1 MIMKSKLQAAFLA
14 VCLMVTGMVMAE
26 TAPVP
31 TAAVED
37 PVKMLKSVSDSV
49 LKALKDNGTAL
60 DANPN
65 KIYDFVDK
73 LIIPYV
79 DFNEMSTWVAG
90 RTVWGKASEKMRDD
104 FVKEFQILVVRT
116 YAIALRNYR
125 NETVYFAPQKVD
137 LTKDR
142 IQITSTIVRTSKEN
156 INLNYRLVKHENK
169 WLVYDIIIEGVSIL
183 QGFQAQFTN
192 EIRQKGLDKVIAQ
205 IKEHNKKGS
214 A

>member
-1 MIMKSKLQAAFLA
+1 MMMKSKLQAVFLA
-14 VCLMVTGMVMAE
+14 VCMVFSGMVMAD
-26 TAPVP
+26 T
-31 TAAVED
+31 ED
-37 PVKMLKSVSDSV
+37 PIKMLKGVTDSV
-49 LKALKDNGTAL
+49 LKALKENSAAL
-60 DANPN
+60 DANPH
-65 KIYDFVDK
+65 KIYDVVNK
-73 LIIPYV
+73 LILPYV

-90 RTVWGKASEKMRDD
+90 RTVWGKASETTRDD
-104 FVKEFQILVVRT
+104 FVKEFQVLVVRT
-116 YAIALRNYR
+116 YATALRNYT

-156 INLNYRLVKHENK
+156 INLNYRLVKHEDK

-205 IKEHNKKGS
+205 IKDHNKKG
-214 A
+214 AA